1 MTIQVKKWC
10 NPTKQSEIRYYISGL
25 KGVDAQRN
33 PAIEIAKNGTL
44 NIFSRF
50 GKDPGITL
58 QDVLQQLFG
67 AGLIS
72 TQELGDITIE
82 TLDRLSGMTKANANN
97 HASSNGQ
104 SR

>member
-58 QDVLQQLFG
+58 QDVL
-67 AGLIS
+67 ATVVRCWINP
-72 TQELGDITIE
+72 T
-82 TLDRLSGMTKANANN
+82 R
-97 HASSNGQ
+97 
-104 SR
+104 